1 MTLTRCSM
9 AALYAW
15 LMRGDRSVAV
25 WPARLRW
32 RFRGALLW
40 PLFAILTV
48 ADAVLVV
55 LLPVSGRHTGFVPA
69 LLLAMF
75 LNLLAV
81 AGLGRLGAL
90 WLRRRRPELPRLVAE
105 DRAGTALLCA
115 VSAALVILGVL
126 HAPARQA
133 ADRAVRIERDAVRA
147 FVLAHGLPAYRA
159 HLQEIDTEQEF
170 DGYFRSCVPGD
181 PGAVAFELCLLVNTS
196 VNPPA
201 VRVDTDRT
209 PNRHS

>member
-1 MTLTRCSM
+1 
-9 AALYAW
+9 
-15 LMRGDRSVAV
+15 MRGDRSVAV

>member
-1 MTLTRCSM
+1 
-9 AALYAW
+9 
-15 LMRGDRSVAV
+15 MRGDRGAAV

-105 DRAGTALLCA
+105 DRAGTTLLCV

-126 HAPARQA
+126 HAPARHA

-147 FVLAHGLPAYRA
+147 FVLAHGPPAYRS
-159 HLQEIDTEQEF
+159 HLEQMDTEQEA
-170 DGYFRSCVPGD
+170 DSYFRSCVPGD
-181 PGAVAFELCLLVNTS
+181 RRAVAAELCLLVDTS
-196 VNPPA
+196 ADPPD